1 MQREHEGG
9 GRFAQGVLFLLAKQI
24 LMFTRRKQKFWLKE
38 TKILVERTNTYT
50 VFFWGGWG
58 RRGEPKEYTQREPN
72 IR

>member
-38 TKILVERTNTYT
+38 QIHTLFFFFF
-50 VFFWGGWG
+50 FFWGGG
-58 RRGEPKEYTQREPN
+58 GVSQKNAHIESQT
-72 IR
+72 

>member
-38 TKILVERTNTYT
+38 QIHTL
-50 VFFWGGWG
+50 FFFFFFLGVG
-58 RRGEPKEYTQREPN
+58 RRGEPKEYTHREPN